1 MQSKRNTATR
11 NITEQGFILVSVIWI
26 AGLLA
31 VMATAFTIGIRS
43 YTLVGRNA
51 ILGERAE
58 AIADGMALLW
68 ALRLSS
74 FDVTGNPQVVSSKP
88 STCRWSS
95 VATAI
100 ITIQDQGGLVDLNTA
115 SPPLLDKM
123 LEDLGLSL
131 SESQSFQA
139 ALRDFRDPDHI
150 AETTGEEAEA
160 YPGKGFGPK
169 NAPFSIPEELHQIP
183 GVTEEQR
190 GRLLRLTTVFSQQ
203 TGIDPARAPEELRR
217 VLGISDASNPD
228 NIAFASPSPQRVFAI
243 EAAVELGDG
252 SRFVRRALIALLR
265 QPERPF
271 AILSWQHGT
280 GTGQPL
286 PSTAPLQPC
295 LN

>member
-1 MQSKRNTATR
+1 M
-11 NITEQGFILVSVIWI
+11 VSVIWI

-43 YTLVGRNA
+43 YTLVGRNV

-68 ALRLSS
+68 ALKLSS
-74 FDVTGNPQVVSSKP
+74 FEVAGNPQMVSGKP
-88 STCRWSS
+88 STCRWFST
-95 VATAI
+95 ATAT
-100 ITIQDQGGLVDLNTA
+100 ITMQDQVGLVDLNTA

-123 LEDLGLSL
+123 FEGLGFNL

-139 ALRDFRDPDHI
+139 ALRDFRDPDHT
-150 AETTGEEAEA
+150 AETNGQEAEA
-160 YPGKGFGPK
+160 YPGKTFGPK
-169 NAPFSIPEELHQIP
+169 DAPFSIPEELHQVP
-183 GVTEEQR
+183 GVTEQR
-190 GRLLRLTTVFSQQ
+190 LSSLLRLTTVFSQQ
-203 TGIDPARAPEELRR
+203 TGIDPARAPAELRR
-217 VLGISDASNPD
+217 ILGISDASNSE

-243 EAAVELGDG
+243 EATVELGDG

-271 AILSWQHGT
+271 AIVSWQHGT
-280 GTGQPL
+280 GVSQPL
-286 PSTAPLQPC
+286 PSTTPLQPC